1 MITAIGDVMR
11 ECYKRGWITT
21 RDGNCSVCYAGKRTI
36 YITPG
41 GFRKTIVYPEHV
53 ERVKMNSENELILT
67 EGQNPSGEMEMH
79 YLLHRDYKKT
89 RAVLHVHPTYINAA
103 IYAGY
108 DLQYL
113 ASEFP
118 EVYRYTK
125 VGPSVEKLP
134 AVSPELAIETA
145 NCMETNEDGIC
156 KWDIVGQSHH
166 GCCAIGDDPWHA
178 FEHIERL
185 EHICQIVLLSGR

>member
-1 MITAIGDVMR
+1 LITAMGDVMR

-21 RDGNCSVCYAGKRTI
+21 RDGNCSVRYAKRKTL
-36 YITPG
+36 YITPSG
-41 GFRKTIVYPEHV
+41 WRKTIIHPEHV
-53 ERVKMNSENELILT
+53 IRLKLSSKNELVLKN
-67 EGQNPSGEMEMH
+67 GQNPSGELEMH
-79 YLLHRDYKKT
+79 YLLQRDIKKT

-103 IYAGY
+103 MYAGY

-113 ASEFP
+113 ANEFP
-118 EVYRYTK
+118 EVHRYTK

-134 AVSPELAIETA
+134 AISPELAVETA
-145 NCMETNEDGIC
+145 KCMKVDSDGIC
-156 KWDIVGQSHH
+156 EWDIVGQSHH